1 MNRVILEYW
10 VDLRNENKETRHIL
24 YDFVDALR
32 LSVIA
37 LFLFFAFCVRFIGI
51 SGTSMLPNLRDNDRV
66 VLSAVN
72 FSINRGDIVVVTMPW
87 VDDVPIVKRVIA
99 VGGDRVDIDF
109 ETGAVRVNGERL
121 NETYINTPTNLSYD
135 VRFPVTVKEGE
146 LFLLG
151 DNRNNSLDSRSR
163 EIGMVDENYVEGK
176 VIIRLFPEFKI
187 FKTEKM

>member
-10 VDLRNENKETRHIL
+10 VDLRNENKETQHIL

-51 SGTSMLPNLRDNDRV
+51 SGTSMLPTLRDNDRV

-187 FKTEKM
+187 FKTEKV